1 MGAALGHAAGAA
13 VAFQIDH
20 RRKHESAMNPATAPT
35 MQAPPALGAATREQ
49 PTAALPR
56 LLAGIPASGAMTLED
71 HLAVHGEMPLSS
83 ARRRRQAR
91 EQAAA
96 LIDEVHR
103 AGLLG
108 HGGAAFPAA
117 TKMRAVAS
125 QRRRGIVVIN
135 AAEGEPASLKDRT
148 LLEIVPHLVIDG
160 GVLAARAVGAD
171 EVILCACESA
181 HAGIEA
187 ATEAIEERD
196 ERASSQAPKV
206 RLATAPSHYVAG
218 QESALVSH
226 LNGAPARPTFTPPM
240 IFEQGV
246 ARRPTLVNNAETL
259 AHLALIA
266 RHGASWFRQV
276 GTPAQPGSAL
286 VTLAGPV
293 ARPGVY
299 EIEHGASLSSLV
311 AAAGGAS
318 ARLHG
323 VLVGGY
329 SGSWIGAEHLHGLAL
344 SNEHLAPHG
353 ATFGAGVV
361 VLLSELACPVAET
374 ARLARWLA
382 GQSTRQCGPCVH
394 GLDALATSV
403 AQIAT
408 GAGAD
413 SAGTGQARAV
423 RRVDQLAALVARRGA
438 CGHPDGAVK
447 VILSAMDA
455 FQAQFADH
463 ARHGPCDACPR
474 PAELPLPDRPVPSGS
489 QRTGL
494 RGR

>member
-1 MGAALGHAAGAA
+1 M
-13 VAFQIDH
+13 
-20 RRKHESAMNPATAPT
+20 SPATAPT
-35 MQAPPALGAATREQ
+35 MQSPLAPPAATHEQ
-49 PTAALPR
+49 PAAALPR

-71 HLAVHGEMPLSS
+71 HLTVHGEMPLTG
-83 ARRRRQAR
+83 ARRRRRAR

-96 LIDEVHR
+96 LIDEVAR

-125 QRRRGIVVIN
+125 QRRRAIVVIN

-148 LLEIVPHLVIDG
+148 LLEMVPHLVIDG

-171 EVILCACESA
+171 EVIVCACESA

-187 ATEAIEERD
+187 ATRAIEERD

-206 RLATAPSHYVAG
+206 RLATVPSHYVAG
-218 QESALVSH
+218 QETALVSH

-240 IFEQGV
+240 TFEQGV

-276 GTPAQPGSAL
+276 GTPTQPGSAL

-311 AAAGGAS
+311 AAAGGAG

-329 SGSWIGAEHLHGLAL
+329 AGSWIGAEHLHGLAL

-361 VLLSELACPVAET
+361 LALSEFACPVAET

-382 GQSTRQCGPCVH
+382 EQSTRQCGPCVH

-403 AQIAT
+403 AQIAAGGGTDT
-408 GAGAD
+408 GGV
-413 SAGTGQARAV
+413 GQARAA
-423 RRVDQLAALVARRGA
+423 RRVDQLASLVARRGA

-463 ARHGPCDACPR
+463 ARHGPCDACAR
-474 PAELPLPDRPVPSGS
+474 PPELPLPARPLPSGS
-489 QRTGL
+489 QRTAL
-494 RGR
+494 RR